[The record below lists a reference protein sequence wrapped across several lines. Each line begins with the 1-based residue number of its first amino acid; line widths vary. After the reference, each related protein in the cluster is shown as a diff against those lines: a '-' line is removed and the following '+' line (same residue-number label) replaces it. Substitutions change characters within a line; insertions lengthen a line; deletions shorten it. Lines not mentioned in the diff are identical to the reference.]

1 MSRRTKKQAAEIDS
15 SDDDDMFNGD
25 WLLDFN
31 IRKPFH
37 FRPKHAEF
45 YNIISDRT
53 TNMALVDGP
62 AGTAKTYIAVY
73 AALEMLREQEDI
85 EKIVYIRSIVES
97 ADRSLGSLPGE
108 IDDKFSPYMMP
119 LVEKVTEICGPG
131 TCTMLKSKGLIDAI
145 PVNFVRG
152 LTFNKTCVIVD
163 EAQNLT
169 KGELTTIMTR
179 FGRKSKYIICGD
191 CNQSDIR
198 QSGFKDVFDKFSG
211 NDSETQGIYTIKF
224 GLNDIVRSK
233 ILRFICQKLGA

>member
-1 MSRRTKKQAAEIDS
+1 MSRRTKKQAVEIDTEEE
-15 SDDDDMFNGD
+15 DMFNGD

-31 IRKPFH
+31 IRKPFY

-45 YNIISDRT
+45 YNIIGGKD

-119 LVEKVTEICGPG
+119 LIEKVTEICGPG
-131 TCTMLKSKGLIDAI
+131 TCSMLKSKGLIDAI

-169 KGELTTIMTR
+169 KGELITIMTR

-198 QSGFKDVFDKFSG
+198 QSGFKEVFDKFDG
-211 NDSETQGIYTIKF
+211 EESEDQGIFTTKF
-224 GLNDIVRSK
+224 GLAEIVRSK

>member
-119 LVEKVTEICGPG
+119 LIEKVTEICGPG

-224 GLNDIVRSK
+224 GLNEIVRSK

>member
-119 LVEKVTEICGPG
+119 LIEKVTEICGPG
-131 TCTMLKSKGLIDAI
+131 TCTMLKLKGLIDAI

-224 GLNDIVRSK
+224 GLNEIVRSK

>member
-1 MSRRTKKQAAEIDS
+1 MSRRTKKQTAEIDS

-73 AALEMLREQEDI
+73 AALEMLRVQEDI

-211 NDSETQGIYTIKF
+211 NDSETQGIYTSKF
-224 GLNDIVRSK
+224 GLNEIVRSK

>member
-1 MSRRTKKQAAEIDS
+1 MSRRAKKQAVEIDS
-15 SDDDDMFNGD
+15 GDEDDMFNGD

-31 IRKPFH
+31 IRKPFY
-37 FRPKHAEF
+37 FKPKHAEF
-45 YNIISDRT
+45 YNIIGDNT

-73 AALEMLREQEDI
+73 AALEMLREQEGI

-97 ADRSLGSLPGE
+97 ADKSLGSLPGE

-119 LVEKVTEICGPG
+119 LIEKVTEICGPG

-169 KGELTTIMTR
+169 KGELITIMTR

-198 QSGFKDVFDKFSG
+198 QSGFKDVFDKFTG
-211 NDSETQGIYTIKF
+211 EDSEAQGICTTKF
-224 GLNDIVRSK
+224 GINEIVRSK
-233 ILRFICQKLGA
+233 ILRFICKKLEA

>member
-1 MSRRTKKQAAEIDS
+1 MSRRTKKQTAEIDS
-15 SDDDDMFNGD
+15 SDDGDMFNGD
-25 WLLDFN
+25 WLMDFN

-37 FRPKHAEF
+37 FKTKHAEF

-119 LVEKVTEICGPG
+119 LIEKVTEICGPG

-224 GLNDIVRSK
+224 GLNEIVRSK

>member
-1 MSRRTKKQAAEIDS
+1 
-15 SDDDDMFNGD
+15 
-25 WLLDFN
+25 
-31 IRKPFH
+31 
-37 FRPKHAEF
+37 
-45 YNIISDRT
+45 
-53 TNMALVDGP
+53 
-62 AGTAKTYIAVY
+62 
-73 AALEMLREQEDI
+73 
-85 EKIVYIRSIVES
+85 
-97 ADRSLGSLPGE
+97 
-108 IDDKFSPYMMP
+108 MMP

-131 TCTMLKSKGLIDAI
+131 TCTMLKLKGLIDAI